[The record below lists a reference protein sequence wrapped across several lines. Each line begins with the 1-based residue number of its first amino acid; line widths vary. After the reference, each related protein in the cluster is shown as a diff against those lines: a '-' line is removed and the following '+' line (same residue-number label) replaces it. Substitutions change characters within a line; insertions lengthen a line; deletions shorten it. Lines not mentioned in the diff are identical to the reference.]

1 MKAQFLKN
9 WQHKTAVATVLMTT
23 AMVASANSGS
33 GIDGIS
39 STITAEIAKVVPVI
53 SAVGMALLSVAV
65 LVKAFRLVTGFLGSG
80 R

>member
-9 WQHKTAVATVLMTT
+9 WQQKTAVAIALMTT
-23 AMVASANSGS
+23 AMVASANSG
-33 GIDGIS
+33 IEGIS
-39 STITAEIAKVVPVI
+39 TTITAEIAKVVPVI

-65 LVKAFRLVTGFLGSG
+65 LVKAFRLVAGFLGSG

>member
-9 WQHKTAVATVLMTT
+9 WQHKTAVATALMTT
-23 AMVASANSGS
+23 AMVASANSG
-33 GIDGIS
+33 IEGIS

-65 LVKAFRLVTGFLGSG
+65 LVKAFRLVSGFLGSG

>member
-1 MKAQFLKN
+1 MKAQIFKN
-9 WQHKTAVATVLMTT
+9 WKQKAAIVGALMTT
-23 AMVASANSGS
+23 AAVASANT

-39 STITAEIAKVVPVI
+39 STITTEIAKVVPVV

-65 LVKAFRLVTGFLGSG
+65 LVKAFRLVSGFLGG